1 MRHLASDIYPMYEH
15 ILFDISDKGVATITL
30 NRPEVYNAINEK
42 IAQELQDA
50 FKTCGKDKSVR
61 AVVLSGGAGKA
72 FCSGQ
77 DLKEGATQPGRSLY
91 DSIERK
97 YNPLVRLMR
106 GLPKPIIAR
115 VQGVAAGAG
124 ASIALAADIVVAAEE
139 TYFAQLFINIGLV
152 PDTGSSYFLP
162 RLVGAARAFEICA
175 TGRRVSAKEAHTI
188 GMIAHC
194 VPLGALDDTVAQ
206 LADDLA
212 ARPTATLGLLK
223 KLLQES
229 YSNSLDQMLEK
240 EALYQEAAGQTH
252 DHKEGVQAFLEKR
265 APVFTGN

>member
-1 MRHLASDIYPMYEH
+1 MYEH
-15 ILFDISDKGVATITL
+15 LLFSVSDKGVATITL
-30 NRPEVYNAINEK
+30 NRPQVYNAINEK

-50 FKTCGKDKSVR
+50 FKTCAKDKAVR
-61 AVVLSGGAGKA
+61 AVILSGGSGKA

-77 DLKEGATQPGRSLY
+77 DLKEGVSQPGRSLY
-91 DSIERK
+91 ESIERK

-106 GLPKPIIAR
+106 ALPKPIIAR

-124 ASIALAADIVVAAEE
+124 ASIALAADVVVAAEE

-162 RLVGAARAFEICA
+162 RLVGAARAFEICT
-175 TGRRVSAKEAHTI
+175 TGRRVGAKEAHTI

-194 VPLGALDDTVAQ
+194 VPLASLDDTVAQ
-206 LADDLA
+206 LADEYA
-212 ARPTATLGLLK
+212 ARPTATIGLIK

-229 YSNSLDQMLEK
+229 FSHPLEQMLEK
-240 EALYQEAAGQTH
+240 EAQYQEAAGQTA

-265 APVFTGN
+265 PPVFTGK

>member
-1 MRHLASDIYPMYEH
+1 MTYDH
-15 ILFDISDKGVATITL
+15 ILYTVSDKGVATITL
-30 NRPEVYNAINEK
+30 NRPEVYNAVNEK

-50 FKTCGKDKSVR
+50 FKQCAKDKAVR
-61 AVVLSGGAGKA
+61 AVVLSGGEGKA

-77 DLKEGATQPGRSLY
+77 DLKEASGQKGRSLY

-124 ASIALAADIVVAAEE
+124 CSLALACDIVVAAEE
-139 TYFAQLFINIGLV
+139 TYFAELFINIGLV

-175 TGRRVSAKEAHTI
+175 SGRRVSAKEAHQI

-194 VPLGALDDTVAQ
+194 VPAGALDATVDQ
-206 LADDLA
+206 LANEMA
-212 ARPTATLGLLK
+212 ARPTAGIGLIK

-229 YSNSLDQMLEK
+229 FSHNLEQMLEK
-240 EALYQEAAGQTH
+240 EALYQEAAGKTF
-252 DHKEGVQAFLEKR
+252 DHSEGVTAFLEKR
-265 APVFTGN
+265 APQFQGR